1 MNLTKRRHSR
11 LDPSGMR
18 LPLIALIDVV
28 LFLLFYFM
36 VAGSLALEEG
46 ELQSTLQAA
55 KGRASGAMQS
65 QVLSVG
71 IDGGGGGGITYAIGS
86 RSVRTVDALR
96 TILTALPKD
105 VGIILKVDGRA
116 PVDAAAGA
124 MQAAQDAG
132 FTKITYLATE

>member
-1 MNLTKRRHSR
+1 MNLAKRRHSR
-11 LDPSGMR
+11 LDPSGLR

-55 KGRASGAMQS
+55 TGKASGAMQS

-71 IDGGGGGGITYAIGS
+71 IDANGITYQIGA
-86 RSVRTVDALR
+86 RSVRTVSALR
-96 TILTALPKD
+96 PILEALPKD
-105 VGIILKVDGRA
+105 VGIIIKVDGRC

-124 MQAAQDAG
+124 LQAAQDAG
-132 FTKITYLATE
+132 FVKITYLAAE